1 MYLLFLSVKSYDN
14 DKGDRL
20 IMDNYENILDSVV
33 SLTKRRGFV
42 FQGSELYGGIN
53 GFWDYGPLGSLLKER
68 IRRHWYKK
76 VVMEREDVVLLDSSL
91 VMHPDVWRAS
101 GHTENFY
108 DIMVECAKCKKR
120 YKSDAIDSA
129 KCPECQGDLTEGRQ
143 FNLMFKTYVGAL
155 EEESSIAYLRPE
167 TAQAIFVHFKNVLN
181 SSRQKIPFGI
191 AQMGKS
197 FRNEIT
203 PRNFIFRS
211 REFEQMELEFFVQ
224 PEEDEK
230 WYEFWVNERF
240 NWYTDLGVNP
250 KYLRLREHS
259 RDELAHYAT
268 GCTDIEYYFPFGWKE
283 LEGIAKRTD
292 FDLKMHMEYSKKD
305 LSYFDEAARRKYIPF
320 IVETSAGVERTLLT
334 ILCSAYREE
343 TVRDE
348 TRVVLGFS
356 PKISPVQVAFLP
368 LSKQLNDNTYKIY
381 ADLRDIFE
389 SQFDD
394 KGSIGRRYRRQDEI
408 GTPLCIT
415 FDFDSL
421 QDHSV
426 TIRHRDTM
434 EQKRVAVSSLTEF
447 IKDELTSF

>member
-1 MYLLFLSVKSYDN
+1 
-14 DKGDRL
+14 
-20 IMDNYENILDSVV
+20 MDNYENSLDSII
-33 SLTKRRGFV
+33 SLTKRRGFI

-68 IRRHWYKK
+68 IKRFWYKK

-91 VMHPDVWRAS
+91 VMHPDVWKAS

-108 DIMVECAKCKKR
+108 DIMVECKKCKKR
-120 YKSDAIDSA
+120 YKYDTIEGD

-143 FNLMFKTYVGAL
+143 FNLMFKTHVGAL
-155 EEESSIAYLRPE
+155 EEESSVAYLRPE
-167 TAQAIFVHFKNVLN
+167 TAQAIFIHFKNVLN

-211 REFEQMELEFFVQ
+211 REFEQMELEFFVE
-224 PEEDEK
+224 PGDDNR
-230 WYEFWVNERF
+230 WYEFWIEQRYD
-240 NWYTDLGVNP
+240 WYKEMGINP
-250 KYLRLREHS
+250 KYLRLREHLK
-259 RDELAHYAT
+259 DELAHYAT

-292 FDLKMHMEYSKKD
+292 FDLRMHSEYSKKD
-305 LSYFDEAARRKYIPF
+305 QSYFDESKREKYIPF
-320 IVETSAGVERTLLT
+320 VVETSAGVERTLLT
-334 ILCSAYREE
+334 ILTSAYREE
-343 TVRDE
+343 IVRDE
-348 TRVVLGFS
+348 KRVILGLS
-356 PKISPVQVAFLP
+356 PKIAPVQTAFLP
-368 LSKQLNDNTYKIY
+368 LSKQLNENTYRIY
-381 ADLRDIFE
+381 ADMRNIFE

-421 QDHSV
+421 NDNSV

-434 EQKRVAVSSLTEF
+434 KQNRVSVSNL
-447 IKDELTSF
+447 KDYIEKELETF